1 MNLEK
6 AYREP
11 EQPGSFGGVEALF
24 RATNGKFPRKDIK
37 KWLSGKDSY
46 TLHKPIKKKFRKNRV
61 FVNRMNKQ
69 FQADL
74 VDMQSLTKFND
85 GYRFLLTCICVLS
98 KYAWAV
104 PLHDKNAKTI
114 VSAFEQI
121 FSERI
126 PLKLQTDADEG
137 VSELL
142 GFEPGEI
149 KGKVESPY
157 IAEPNASFPLIY
169 VYCDLV
175 EPQIVGDIQAPLLKI
190 VKVEGKDGEV
200 GYGIGGW
207 FKRLFRSA
215 LPFLSRG
222 AKSVGKEVLRT
233 GAQIANDLLEGR
245 NLQES
250 AEERAKETGR
260 ILAKKAIKKADDMLE
275 MAFLLKDSPECAKSE
290 LNLFALPPTQTVIE
304 RGQWVQFHPIA
315 NVSDGGPIE
324 FVISGSGEEYLDLS
338 QTQLYVRAKIL
349 RNDGRLITEENKV
362 GPVNLFLH
370 SLFSQVDI
378 SLNERIISSS
388 SNTYAYRAII
398 ETL

>member
-200 GYGIGGW
+200 VNSHYTRPHFVPVIRQH
-207 FKRLFRSA
+207 FQTIEL
-215 LPFLSRG
+215 
-222 AKSVGKEVLRT
+222 VLRLHS
-233 GAQIANDLLEGR
+233 GDLVP
-245 NLQES
+245 
-250 AEERAKETGR
+250 
-260 ILAKKAIKKADDMLE
+260 
-275 MAFLLKDSPECAKSE
+275 F
-290 LNLFALPPTQTVIE
+290 E
-304 RGQWVQFHPIA
+304 RGRVIA
-315 NVSDGGPIE
+315 
-324 FVISGSGEEYLDLS
+324 VIHFRMR
-338 QTQLYVRAKIL
+338 QIV
-349 RNDGRLITEENKV
+349 
-362 GPVNLFLH
+362 
-370 SLFSQVDI
+370 
-378 SLNERIISSS
+378 
-388 SNTYAYRAII
+388 
-398 ETL
+398 